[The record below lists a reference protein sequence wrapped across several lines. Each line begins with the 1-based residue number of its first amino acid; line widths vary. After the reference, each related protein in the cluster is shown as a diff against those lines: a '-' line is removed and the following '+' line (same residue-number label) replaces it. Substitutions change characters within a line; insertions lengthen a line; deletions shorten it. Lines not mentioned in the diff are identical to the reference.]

1 MLIKREKRKSF
12 TKRKEG
18 LIKMINCNY
27 DSYLTSFLD
36 YEDDDEFNPEDF
48 TEEEIEARREEAL
61 IEQYERNKQ
70 TND

>member
-12 TKRKEG
+12 TKRKKG
-18 LIKMINCNY
+18 LIKMRNCNY

-36 YEDDDEFNPEDF
+36 YEDDDDFNPEDF

-61 IEQYERNKQ
+61 IK
-70 TND
+70 DLD

>member
-1 MLIKREKRKSF
+1 MR
-12 TKRKEG
+12 
-18 LIKMINCNY
+18 NCNY

-36 YEDDDEFNPEDF
+36 YEDDDEFNHEDF